1 MRKRTILL
9 VLSLL
14 AAVITAC
21 AQMPRAFYYEAAL
34 TNPSGLPEQFREFSV
49 KAELRRD
56 DAEGELLYA
65 ETQSAATRA
74 DGTFGIQVG
83 KGTPLFGEIGEI
95 DWAYGKICLLVD
107 IDRGD
112 GLGWVRSQ
120 TSMLMPVPY
129 ALYSA
134 SVEDYWQKEN
144 TTLYYLGGNVGIG
157 TDHPREAL
165 ELAQDKAVRFSTKLT
180 HLEESGMVKLMWT
193 NNQAKPAITWIDTSD
208 NPRAALYAYQYGIN
222 DEPDSLFCIGTSNK
236 AGVVVPRLVM
246 PWGHDVIEMKT
257 LNSDFKVS
265 DGYRFTVGSA
275 AGGGGRASFYGD
287 VYVLGKRKFGMGD
300 KDWEQEGVAWDA
312 SMEIYRLNTNA
323 SMLIHQ
329 RTGEYPA
336 SLRLKSGDNVWDI
349 RLQQRLAFVCGESE
363 YFTMLP
369 NGNVGIGNSNPEEK
383 LEVNGN
389 IRIPAGFSYLSG
401 SGDLAVY
408 METEEKVAPG
418 DIAGINPVSGKVRKY
433 REGDELAGIVTLSAA
448 FAGNYSPGREADDGY
463 ALVGYKGQLLC
474 NGRNT
479 RQEGRILFTT
489 DQKKIGV
496 VLNNGKVFLK

>member
-1 MRKRTILL
+1 MRKIML
-9 VLSLL
+9 VLALVVAIS
-14 AAVITAC
+14 AAN

-34 TNPSGLPEQFREFSV
+34 TNSNGQPEQFKDFLV

-56 DAEGELLYA
+56 DSDGLLLYA

-83 KGTPLFGEIGEI
+83 KGASLFGSIGEI
-95 DWAYGKICLLVD
+95 DWAYGKICLVVD
-107 IDRGD
+107 IDRAD
-112 GLGWVRSQ
+112 GQGWVRSQ
-120 TSMLMPVPY
+120 ASMLMPVPY

-134 SVEDYWQKEN
+134 SVEDYWQKDN

-193 NNQAKPAITWIDTSD
+193 NNQAKPAITWIDTAD
-208 NPRAALYAYQYGIN
+208 HPRAALYAYQYGVG
-222 DEPDSLFCIGTSNK
+222 DEPDSLFCIGTSNA
-236 AGVVVPRLVM
+236 AGMVVPRFVM

-257 LNSDFKVS
+257 VNSDFKVS

-275 AGGGGRASFYGD
+275 SGGGGRASFYGD

-300 KDWEQEGVAWDA
+300 KDWELEGVAWDA

-323 SMLIHQ
+323 SLLIHQ

-336 SLRLKSGDNVWDI
+336 SLRLKSGENAWDI
-349 RLQQRLAFVCGESE
+349 QLQQRLAFICGVSE
-363 YFTMLP
+363 HFSMLP

-408 METEEKVAPG
+408 LEAEERVEPG
-418 DIAGINPVSGKVRKY
+418 DVAGLNPASGKIRKF
-433 REGDELAGIVTLSAA
+433 RDGDEVAGIVTSSAA
-448 FAGNYSPGREADDGY
+448 FAGNYASGRENDEDY
-463 ALVGYKGQLLC
+463 ALVAYKGQLPC
-474 NGRNT
+474 NGKNT
-479 RQEGRILFTT
+479 RQQGRMLYTT
-489 DQKKIGV
+489 DHKLIGV